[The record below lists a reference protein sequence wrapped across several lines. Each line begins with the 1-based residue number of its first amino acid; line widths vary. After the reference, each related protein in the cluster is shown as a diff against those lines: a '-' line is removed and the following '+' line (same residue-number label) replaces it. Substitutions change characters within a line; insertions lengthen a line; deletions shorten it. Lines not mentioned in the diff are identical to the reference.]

1 MIEFNCFA
9 CKRNFQAERFNV
21 ARVNISCP
29 VCETSLNIAQS
40 LGRVYGKLVGEQIS
54 KVMSALERLLGKSKN
69 GDLNPAISLAQH
81 RIESLCKEGV

>member
-1 MIEFNCFA
+1 MINFNCFA
-9 CKRNFQAERFNV
+9 CKLNFQAERFNV

-40 LGRVYGKLVGEQIS
+40 LGRVYGKVIGENVAKI
-54 KVMSALERLLGKSKN
+54 MTALERLMDKSKN

-81 RIESLCKEGV
+81 RIEKLCEEGA